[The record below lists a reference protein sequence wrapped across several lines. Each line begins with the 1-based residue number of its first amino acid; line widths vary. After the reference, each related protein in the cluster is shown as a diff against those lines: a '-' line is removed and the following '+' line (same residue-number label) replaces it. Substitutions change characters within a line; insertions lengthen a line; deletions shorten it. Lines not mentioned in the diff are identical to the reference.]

1 MASSL
6 WVSGGAWL
14 EPAHLR
20 KHGSANVILSDEL
33 SPRNCCQL
41 STAYKSIK
49 LYLLS
54 RG

>member
-6 WVSGGAWL
+6 WVLGDALSKTAVGN
-14 EPAHLR
+14 
-20 KHGSANVILSDEL
+20 GSANVILSNKL

-41 STAYKSIK
+41 CTAYESIK
-49 LYLLS
+49 LYILS

>member
-1 MASSL
+1 MASNL
-6 WVSGGAWL
+6 WVSGDAWL
-14 EPAHLR
+14 EPEHLW
-20 KHGSANVILSDEL
+20 KHRSANVILSDEL

-41 STAYKSIK
+41 STACKSIK

>member
-6 WVSGGAWL
+6 WVSGDALSEAAVGN
-14 EPAHLR
+14 
-20 KHGSANVILSDEL
+20 GSANVILSDKL

-41 STAYKSIK
+41 CTAYKSIK
-49 LYLLS
+49 LYILC